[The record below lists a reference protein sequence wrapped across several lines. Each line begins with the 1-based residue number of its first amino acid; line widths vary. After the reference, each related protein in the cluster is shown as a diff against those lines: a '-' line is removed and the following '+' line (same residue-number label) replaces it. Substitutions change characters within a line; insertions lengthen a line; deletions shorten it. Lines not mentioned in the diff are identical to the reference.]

1 MLVPLTKP
9 KLGRQLEGRSGMLTE
24 PLEQTETEDLTKPEA
39 PVCDTKPQHH
49 ARGLLAI
56 ALFKLAKAAACI
68 AIGFGALHLIH
79 ADVGDV
85 VMKITSFFH
94 LDPEGHIV
102 DILQD
107 KADLL
112 SGHRLRQFSMLT
124 FGYAGLSMIE
134 GIGLYKEK
142 TWAEYLTLILT
153 ICALPWDVTE
163 FFKHQTPMRAG
174 VVVINLIMLAYL
186 LWFIRNHRKEV
197 KQCEAEIASK

>member
-1 MLVPLTKP
+1 
-9 KLGRQLEGRSGMLTE
+9 MLTE
-24 PLEQTETEDLTKPEA
+24 PLEQIENEAPATPEA
-39 PVCDTKPQHH
+39 EPCPVEKDHSH
-49 ARGLLAI
+49 SRGLLLI

-85 VMKITSFFH
+85 VLKTTNFFH
-94 LDPEGHIV
+94 LDPDGRTV
-102 DILQD
+102 DFIQE

-112 SGHRLRQFSMLT
+112 SGHKLRQFSMLT
-124 FGYAGLSMIE
+124 FGYAALSMIE

-163 FFKHQTPMRAG
+163 LMKHQTPMRAG
-174 VVVINLIMLAYL
+174 VVVINLVVLAYL
-186 LWFIRNHRKEV
+186 LWFIRMHRQQTARSALAPK
-197 KQCEAEIASK
+197 